1 MEETNKYAKL
11 ANILNSSLDEINKV
25 VPAPGANNCGHI
37 FIAAEYIRV
46 AVHELAVLE
55 KNESSEVTE
64 DNDNHSDEVQ
74 TESRAD

>member
-1 MEETNKYAKL
+1 MKETSKYAKL
-11 ANILNSSLDEINKV
+11 ANILNSSLDEMNKV

-46 AVHELAVLE
+46 AMSELAVLE

-64 DNDNHSDEVQ
+64 DNDNHGDEVQ
-74 TESRAD
+74 PESRTD